1 MFRSTASLL
10 AMAALLAACGTTTR
24 DRPVALAELRPTAGN
39 AAEGSAWFVQDRYP
53 GVGCVLALEFKKT
66 WMDEWTGE
74 VDDAR
79 LDCVRASLAA
89 TLPGLHEELERLR

>member
-1 MFRSTASLL
+1 MH
-10 AMAALLAACGTTTR
+10 
-24 DRPVALAELRPTAGN
+24 
-39 AAEGSAWFVQDRYP
+39 DRYP

-89 TLPGLHEELERLR
+89 TLPGLHEELGRLR